1 MSIEGQGHFLT
12 LPQGRVHTKIQ
23 TGFSQK
29 LLCRS
34 EPNFYAPNFEKV
46 GDILVSARMYVRYT
60 GFQAGPTFP
69 TIPTFP
75 YFFVVLLLF
84 PTFL

>member
-1 MSIEGQGHFLT
+1 MSE
-12 LPQGRVHTKIQ
+12 
-23 TGFSQK
+23 SQEN
-29 LLCRS
+29 L
-34 EPNFYAPNFEKV
+34 
-46 GDILVSARMYVRYT
+46 LVSITDIHIDAIMHLSRGAAGFPWGIRQILT
-60 GFQAGPTFP
+60 HAAGFQAGPTFP